1 MFYKSNIVNAFPIH
15 SSAESKVGAVGST
28 PPPGP
33 TGVDLYS
40 RFAFAGAVC
49 CSVTHGALTP
59 VDVVKTRI
67 QLEPEVYNKVCL
79 PPCRHFQFCSSCR
92 PASKCRKRASQTRLG
107 FRRAAKFSLG
117 VQTLAL
123 TLQTSSHVVLNT
135 PADAVPSVSSRE
147 WCLPSARL
155 FGMMVLVHF

>member
-1 MFYKSNIVNAFPIH
+1 MFYRSNILNAFPIH
-15 SSAESKVGAVGST
+15 SSAESKVGAVGSV
-28 PPPGP
+28 PPPP

-79 PPCRHFQFCSSCR
+79 SPVLTLSPRRVVQRRNAANVRHGG
-92 PASKCRKRASQTRLG
+92 ASVFGGAG
-107 FRRAAKFSLG
+107 KFSLA
-117 VQTLAL
+117 VQT
-123 TLQTSSHVVLNT
+123 
-135 PADAVPSVSSRE
+135 
-147 WCLPSARL
+147 
-155 FGMMVLVHF
+155 